1 PNYLPAVLQ
10 NFYQVPEQL
19 IPEFA
24 PSVAFLLPGP
34 NVPAQTSSQTQPQI
48 PQRAPDLMT
57 QRPTSDTSVT
67 VSRQHLPQQQQEQ
80 QQQQRRLL
88 QEMAMAYYAQ
98 SFLQQQ
104 QQQQQQNLAQQLYLH
119 QHSSTLAPSQQV
131 TGLLDS
137 PFCRFHNLLFRWRP
151 HLLTSALLENI

>member
-24 PSVAFLLPGP
+24 PSVTLLLPGP
-34 NVPAQTSSQTQPQI
+34 NVPAQPSSQTLAQI

-67 VSRQHLPQQQQEQ
+67 VSRQHLPQHQQ
-80 QQQQRRLL
+80 QQQQRRRLP
-88 QEMAMAYYAQ
+88 QEMALANCAQ
-98 SFLQQQ
+98 CFLQQQ
-104 QQQQQQNLAQQLYLH
+104 QQQQQQSLAQQLYLH

-131 TGLLDS
+131 TGLIDS
-137 PFCRFHNLLFRWRP
+137 PFC
-151 HLLTSALLENI
+151 